1 MARDEWTRRA
11 FLGGVTVGGGTW
23 LVACATGSAA
33 RSKKEDEEGEVSPN
47 EDLMREHGL
56 LDRVMLVY
64 EAAVRRIDM
73 GQEVSPDIVGGS
85 AAIVR
90 HFIEDYHEKLEEDF
104 LFPRFEQAGQQAEL
118 VAILREQ
125 HQAGRRVTDRILQL
139 ATPESFDDPAARQQ
153 LTGEVR
159 QFIRMYRPHAA
170 REDTVLFPAFRKLVT
185 QKEYVEL
192 GERFEAIEHE
202 RFGAAGFEGVLA
214 QVEALE
220 REAGVADLAQF
231 TPGVSSQSTR

>member
-1 MARDEWTRRA
+1 M
-11 FLGGVTVGGGTW
+11 GGASW
-23 LVACATGSAA
+23 LVACATSSGA
-33 RSKKEDEEGEVSPN
+33 RPKKEREEEGEVSPN

-73 GQEVSPDIVGGS
+73 GQEVSPDIVAGS
-85 AAIVR
+85 AEIVR
-90 HFIEDYHEKLEEDF
+90 RFIEDYHEKLEEDF
-104 LFPRFEQAGQQAEL
+104 VFPRFEQAGQQTEL
-118 VAILREQ
+118 VAVLREQ

-139 ATPESFDDPAARQQ
+139 STPESFDDPAARQQ
-153 LTGEVR
+153 LPGEVR
-159 QFIRMYRPHAA
+159 LFIRMYRPHAA

-185 QKEYVEL
+185 QKEYQEL
-192 GERFEAIEHE
+192 GERFEAIEHD

-231 TPGVSSQSTR
+231 TPGVPQAAR